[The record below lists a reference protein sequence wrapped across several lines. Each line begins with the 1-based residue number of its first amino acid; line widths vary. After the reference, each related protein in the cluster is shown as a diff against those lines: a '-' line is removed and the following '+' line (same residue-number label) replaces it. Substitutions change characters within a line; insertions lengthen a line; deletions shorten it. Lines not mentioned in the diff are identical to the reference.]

1 MATSAGAPDL
11 TDPTVRRRI
20 KRRAVVASTVG
31 TTIEWYD
38 FFLYNTAAALV
49 FGPLF
54 FNNTSSG
61 GVLLAFST
69 QFVGFAARPLG
80 AAIFGHYGDRI
91 GRKYSLIATLLIMG
105 GATVLIGV
113 LPTFATIGIWAPIL
127 LTLLRVLQ
135 GIGVGGEWGGSVL
148 MSMEWGTRKQRGLMA
163 SWPQAGVPIGLA
175 LGTAVVYFFSGPGFL
190 AGGWRWPFIASIV
203 LIAIGLF
210 VRLTVLESPAFA
222 ALRTRGAVAKLPLVD
237 TFKYQWRDVLK
248 AMFVRTA
255 EQAPFY
261 LFTSFVLVYGTKAL
275 KLAQTDLLLYLIVA
289 ALIGIVSVPFFG
301 WLSDRLGRRVVY
313 GAGVVLTGL
322 YAFPYFLLLDTRTGG
337 LVILGMILGLVFH
350 DMMYG
355 PQAALISESFGTGV
369 RYTGAGLGYQLA
381 SVIAG
386 GPAPLIATA
395 ILAATGSFFWI
406 AIYIIACAVVSLI
419 ALAFMHPR
427 PPDEDDE
434 HSEEHAP
441 VPVIAGESARGVG
454 EGPVAQA

>member
-11 TDPTVRRRI
+11 SDPAVRRRI

-54 FNNTSSG
+54 FNSTASG
-61 GVLLAFST
+61 GVLAAFAT
-69 QFVGFAARPLG
+69 QFVGFAARPIG
-80 AAIFGHYGDRI
+80 AAVFGHYGDRI
-91 GRKYSLIATLLIMG
+91 GRKYSLIVTLLLMG

-113 LPTFATIGIWAPIL
+113 LPTYASIGIWAPIL

-148 MSMEWGTRKQRGLMA
+148 MAMEWGHRRQRGLMA
-163 SWPQAGVPIGLA
+163 SWPQVGVPIGLA
-175 LGTAVVYFFSGPGFL
+175 LGTSVVYFFSGPGFL
-190 AGGWRWPFIASIV
+190 GGGWRWPFIASLV
-203 LIAIGLF
+203 LIAVGLF

-222 ALRTRGAVAKLPLVD
+222 ALRTRGGVVKMPLVD
-237 TFKYQWRDVLK
+237 TLRDQWRDVLK

-261 LFTSFVLVYGTKAL
+261 LFTSFVLVYGTEHL
-275 KLAQTDLLLYLIVA
+275 KLGRSGLLLYLVYA
-289 ALIGIVSVPFFG
+289 ALVGIVSVPFFG
-301 WLSDRLGRRVVY
+301 WLSDKLGRRLVY
-313 GAGVVLTGL
+313 GVGAVLTGL
-322 YAFPYFLLLDTRTGG
+322 YAFPYFALLDTRVGG
-337 LVILGMILGLVFH
+337 IVLLGMILGLVFH

-355 PQAALISESFGTGV
+355 PQAALIAESFGTGV

-381 SVIAG
+381 SIIAG
-386 GPAPLIATA
+386 GPAPLIAAA
-395 ILAATGSFFWI
+395 ILAATGSSFWI
-406 AIYIIACAVVSLI
+406 SIYIVCCAVVTLI

-434 HSEEHAP
+434 HSEEGAP
-441 VPVIAGESARGVG
+441 VPVVAGESARLG
-454 EGPVAQA
+454 EGPVSQS

>member
-1 MATSAGAPDL
+1 MADAAAAQL
-11 TDPTVRRRI
+11 NDPVARRRI

-54 FNNTSSG
+54 FNNSESG

-91 GRKYSLIATLLIMG
+91 GRKYSLVATLLIMG
-105 GATVLIGV
+105 GATVIIGLLPTYDTIGV
-113 LPTFATIGIWAPIL
+113 WAPIL
-127 LTLLRVLQ
+127 LTLLRILQ

-148 MSMEWGTRKQRGLMA
+148 MAMEWGHRRQRGLMA
-163 SWPQAGVPIGLA
+163 AWPQAGVPIGLA
-175 LGTAVVYFFSGPGFL
+175 TGTAVVYFFAGPGFL
-190 AGGWRWPFIASIV
+190 DGGWRWPFIASIV
-203 LIAIGLF
+203 LIGIGLV

-222 ALRTRGAVAKLPLVD
+222 AVRSRGAVAKLPLVE
-237 TFKYQWRDVLK
+237 TFRHQWRDVLK
-248 AMFVRTA
+248 ALFVRTA

-261 LFTSFVLVYGTKAL
+261 LFTSFVLVYGTQQLELERA
-275 KLAQTDLLLYLIVA
+275 DLLLYLIVA

-301 WLSDRLGRRVVY
+301 WLSDVLGRRLVY
-313 GAGVVLTGL
+313 GVGVVLTGL
-322 YAFPYFLLLDTRTGG
+322 YAFPYFWLLDTRVGG
-337 LVILGMILGLVFH
+337 LVVLGMILGLVFH

-381 SVIAG
+381 SITAG

-395 ILAATGSFFWI
+395 VLAATGSTFWI
-406 AIYIIACAVVSLI
+406 SIYIIGCAVVSLI
-419 ALAFMHPR
+419 ALATMHPR
-427 PPDEDDE
+427 PPDEYDE
-434 HSEEHAP
+434 HSEDGAA
-441 VPVIAGESARGVG
+441 VPVVEGESAK
-454 EGPVAQA
+454 A

>member
-1 MATSAGAPDL
+1 MAA
-11 TDPTVRRRI
+11 
-20 KRRAVVASTVG
+20 
-31 TTIEWYD
+31 
-38 FFLYNTAAALV
+38 
-49 FGPLF
+49 
-54 FNNTSSG
+54 
-61 GVLLAFST
+61 
-69 QFVGFAARPLG
+69 
-80 AAIFGHYGDRI
+80 
-91 GRKYSLIATLLIMG
+91 
-105 GATVLIGV
+105 
-113 LPTFATIGIWAPIL
+113 
-127 LTLLRVLQ
+127 
-135 GIGVGGEWGGSVL
+135 
-148 MSMEWGTRKQRGLMA
+148 
-163 SWPQAGVPIGLA
+163 WPQAGVPIGLA
-175 LGTAVVYFFSGPGFL
+175 LGTAVVYLFSGPGFL

-203 LIAIGLF
+203 LIGIGLF

-237 TFKYQWRDVLK
+237 TLKYQWRDVLK

-261 LFTSFVLVYGTKAL
+261 LFTSFVLVYGTKTL

-322 YAFPYFLLLDTRTGG
+322 YAFPYFLLLDTRVGG

-386 GPAPLIATA
+386 GPAPLIAAA
-395 ILAATGSFFWI
+395 ILAATGTYTWI
-406 AIYIIACAVVSLI
+406 AIYIIGCSVVSLI
-419 ALAFMHPR
+419 ALSLMHPR

-434 HSEEHAP
+434 HSEEDAP
-441 VPVIAGESARGVG
+441 VPIMEGESARVG
-454 EGPVAQA
+454 DGPVAQA

>member
-1 MATSAGAPDL
+1 MTTLPAGAD
-11 TDPTVRRRI
+11 RRSL

-54 FNNTSSG
+54 FADSEAG

-69 QFVGFAARPLG
+69 QFVGFAARPIG

-91 GRKYSLIATLLIMG
+91 GRKYSLVATLLLMG
-105 GATVLIGV
+105 GATVLIGC
-113 LPTFATIGIWAPIL
+113 LPTYASIGVLAPIL

-148 MSMEWGTRKQRGLMA
+148 MSMEWGHRKQRGLMA
-163 SWPQAGVPIGLA
+163 AWPQAGVPIGLA
-175 LGTAVVYFFSGPGFL
+175 LGTYVVWQFSGPEFLEWGWRVPFL
-190 AGGWRWPFIASIV
+190 ASVV
-203 LIAIGLF
+203 LIGIGLW

-222 ALRTRGAVAKLPLVD
+222 QVKTSGKVAKLPLAE
-237 TFKYQWRDVLK
+237 TLRTQWRDVLK

-261 LFTSFVLVYGTKAL
+261 IFTSFVLAYGTQQL
-275 KLAQTDLLLYLIVA
+275 DLERSDLLLYLILA
-289 ALIGIVSVPFFG
+289 ACLGIISVPFFG
-301 WLSDRLGRRVVY
+301 WLSDGLGRRLVY
-313 GAGVVLTGL
+313 GIGVVLTGL
-322 YAFPYFLLLDTRTGG
+322 YAFPYFALLNTRTGG
-337 LVILGMILGLVFH
+337 LILLGIILGLIFH

-355 PQAALISESFGTGV
+355 PQAALISESFGTGI

-381 SVIAG
+381 SITAG

-395 ILAATGSFFWI
+395 ILAGTGSTTWI
-406 AIYIIACAVVSLI
+406 SIYIIICAVVSMI
-419 ALAFMHPR
+419 ALLMMHPR
-427 PPDEDDE
+427 PPEADEADYA
-434 HSEEHAP
+434 SEEDHSTVSGA
-441 VPVIAGESARGVG
+441 ART
-454 EGPVAQA
+454 

>member
-1 MATSAGAPDL
+1 MATSATPSEL
-11 TDPTVRRRI
+11 SDPAARRRI

-54 FNNTSSG
+54 FNNSAAG

-69 QFVGFAARPLG
+69 QFVGFAARPVG

-113 LPTFATIGIWAPIL
+113 LPTYATIGVWAPIL

-148 MSMEWGTRKQRGLMA
+148 MSMEWGTRRQRGLMA
-163 SWPQAGVPIGLA
+163 AWPQAGVPIGLA

-190 AGGWRWPFIASIV
+190 DGGWRWPFIASIV
-203 LIAIGLF
+203 LIGIGLF

-222 ALRTRGAVAKLPLVD
+222 ALRTRGAVVKMPLID
-237 TFKYQWRDVLK
+237 TLRDQWRDVLK
-248 AMFVRTA
+248 ALFVRTA

-275 KLAQTDLLLYLIVA
+275 GLPQKDLLLYLIVA
-289 ALIGIVSVPFFG
+289 AVIGIVSVPFFG
-301 WLSDRLGRRVVY
+301 WLSDVLGRRLVY

-322 YAFPYFLLLDTRTGG
+322 YAFPYFALLDTRVGG
-337 LVILGMILGLVFH
+337 LVVLGMILGLVFH

-355 PQAALISESFGTGV
+355 PQAALIAESFDTGL

-381 SVIAG
+381 SVTAG

-395 ILAATGSFFWI
+395 VLAATGGTFWI
-406 AIYIIACAVVSLI
+406 SMYIVGCAVVSLI
-419 ALAFMHPR
+419 ALSLMHPR
-427 PPDEDDE
+427 PPDADDE

-441 VPVIAGESARGVG
+441 VPVVAGESARVG

>member
-1 MATSAGAPDL
+1 MTTMAPMSTPPATS
-11 TDPTVRRRI
+11 RRTL

-54 FNNTSSG
+54 FNNNAAG

-69 QFVGFAARPLG
+69 QFVGFAARPIG

-91 GRKYSLIATLLIMG
+91 GRKYSLVATLLLMG
-105 GATVLIGV
+105 GATVLIGF
-113 LPTFATIGIWAPIL
+113 LPTYETIGVAAPIL

-163 SWPQAGVPIGLA
+163 AWPQAGVPIGLA
-175 LGTAVVYFFSGPGFL
+175 LGTAVVYFFSGPEFL
-190 AGGWRWPFIASIV
+190 AWGWRVPFIASIV
-203 LIAIGLF
+203 LIGIGLW

-222 ALRTRGAVAKLPLVD
+222 QIKTSGKVAKLPLAE
-237 TFKYQWRDVLK
+237 TLKTQWRDVLK

-261 LFTSFVLVYGTKAL
+261 IFTSFVLAYGT
-275 KLAQTDLLLYLIVA
+275 QTLDLERSDLLLYLIIA
-289 ALIGIVSVPFFG
+289 ASIGIVSVPFFG
-301 WLSDRLGRRVVY
+301 WLSDVLGRRLVY
-313 GAGVVLTGL
+313 GVGVVLTGL
-322 YAFPYFLLLDTRTGG
+322 YAFPYFALLNTKTGS
-337 LVILGMILGLVFH
+337 LILLGIILGLIFH

-355 PQAALISESFGTGV
+355 PQAALISESFGTGI

-381 SVIAG
+381 SITAG

-395 ILAATGSFFWI
+395 ILAGTGTTTWI
-406 AIYIIACAVVSLI
+406 SIYIIICAVISMA
-419 ALAFMHPR
+419 ALLMMHPR
-427 PPDEDDE
+427 PPEADEADFA
-434 HSEEHAP
+434 SEDQ
-441 VPVIAGESARGVG
+441 AGEDAIADAARS
-454 EGPVAQA
+454 ERTAT

>member
-1 MATSAGAPDL
+1 MADAAAAQL
-11 TDPTVRRRI
+11 TDPVARRRL

-54 FNNTSSG
+54 FNNNESG

-91 GRKYSLIATLLIMG
+91 GRKYSLVATLLIMG
-105 GATVLIGV
+105 GATVIIGL
-113 LPTFATIGIWAPIL
+113 LPTYATIGIWAPIL
-127 LTLLRVLQ
+127 LTLLRILQ

-163 SWPQAGVPIGLA
+163 AWPQAGVPIGLS
-175 LGTAVVYFFSGPGFL
+175 LGTFVVWFFAGPDFL
-190 AGGWRWPFIASIV
+190 NGGWRWPFIASIV
-203 LIAIGLF
+203 LIGIGLV

-222 ALRTRGAVAKLPLVD
+222 AVRSRGGVAKLPLVEVL
-237 TFKYQWRDVLK
+237 KYQWRDVLK
-248 AMFVRTA
+248 ALFVRTA

-261 LFTSFVLVYGTKAL
+261 LFTSFVLVYGTQQL
-275 KLAQTDLLLYLIVA
+275 KLERADLLLYLIVA
-289 ALIGIVSVPFFG
+289 GALGIVSVPFFG
-301 WLSDRLGRRVVY
+301 WLSDVLGRRIVY

-322 YAFPYFLLLDTRTGG
+322 YAFPYFALLDTRVGG

-381 SVIAG
+381 SITAG

-395 ILAATGSFFWI
+395 VLASTGDTFWI
-406 AIYIIACAVVSLI
+406 SIYIIGCAVVSLI
-419 ALAFMHPR
+419 ALLLMHPR
-427 PPDEDDE
+427 PPDADDE
-434 HSEEHAP
+434 HSEEGAALP
-441 VPVIAGESARGVG
+441 VVDGER
-454 EGPVAQA
+454 AQA

>member
-1 MATSAGAPDL
+1 MSTPPVTS
-11 TDPTVRRRI
+11 RRTL

-54 FNNTSSG
+54 FNNNGAG

-69 QFVGFAARPLG
+69 QFVGFAARPIG

-91 GRKYSLIATLLIMG
+91 GRKYSLVATLLLMG
-105 GATVLIGV
+105 GATVLIGF
-113 LPTFATIGIWAPIL
+113 LPTYETIGIAAPIL

-163 SWPQAGVPIGLA
+163 AWPQAGVPIGLA
-175 LGTAVVYFFSGPGFL
+175 LGTAVVYFFSGPEFL
-190 AGGWRWPFIASIV
+190 AWGWRVPFIASIV
-203 LIAIGLF
+203 LIGIGLW

-222 ALRTRGAVAKLPLVD
+222 QIKTSGKVAKLPLAE
-237 TFKYQWRDVLK
+237 TLKTQWRDVLK

-261 LFTSFVLVYGTKAL
+261 IFTSFVLAYGT
-275 KLAQTDLLLYLIVA
+275 QTLDLERSDLLLYLIIA
-289 ALIGIVSVPFFG
+289 ASIGIVSVPFFG
-301 WLSDRLGRRVVY
+301 WLSDVLGRRLVY
-313 GAGVVLTGL
+313 GVGVVLTGL
-322 YAFPYFLLLDTRTGG
+322 YAFPYFALLNTKTGS
-337 LVILGMILGLVFH
+337 LILLGIILGLIFH

-355 PQAALISESFGTGV
+355 PQAALISESFGTGI

-381 SVIAG
+381 SITAG

-395 ILAATGSFFWI
+395 ILAGTGTTTWI
-406 AIYIIACAVVSLI
+406 SIYIIICAVISMI
-419 ALAFMHPR
+419 ALLMMHPR
-427 PPDEDDE
+427 PPEADEADFA
-434 HSEEHAP
+434 SEDQ
-441 VPVIAGESARGVG
+441 AGEDAIADAARS
-454 EGPVAQA
+454 ERTAT

>member
-1 MATSAGAPDL
+1 MADAAAAQL
-11 TDPTVRRRI
+11 TDPVARRRL

-54 FNNTSSG
+54 FNNNESG

-91 GRKYSLIATLLIMG
+91 GRKYSLVATLLIMG
-105 GATVLIGV
+105 GATVIIGV
-113 LPTFATIGIWAPIL
+113 LPTYATIGIWAPIL
-127 LTLLRVLQ
+127 LTVLRILQ

-163 SWPQAGVPIGLA
+163 AWPQAGVPIGLS
-175 LGTAVVYFFSGPGFL
+175 LGTFVVWAFAGPDFL
-190 AGGWRWPFIASIV
+190 NGGWRWPFIASIV
-203 LIAIGLF
+203 LIGIGLV

-222 ALRTRGAVAKLPLVD
+222 AVRSRGGVAKLPLVEV
-237 TFKYQWRDVLK
+237 FKYQWRDVLK
-248 AMFVRTA
+248 ALFVRTA

-261 LFTSFVLVYGTKAL
+261 LFTSFVLVYGTQQL
-275 KLAQTDLLLYLIVA
+275 KLERSDLLLYLIVA
-289 ALIGIVSVPFFG
+289 GALGIVSVPFFG
-301 WLSDRLGRRVVY
+301 WLSDVLGRRIVY

-322 YAFPYFLLLDTRTGG
+322 YAFPYFALLDTKAGG

-381 SVIAG
+381 SITAG

-395 ILAATGSFFWI
+395 VLASTGDTFWI
-406 AIYIIACAVVSLI
+406 SIYIIGCAVVSLI
-419 ALAFMHPR
+419 ALLLMHPR
-427 PPDEDDE
+427 PPDADDE
-434 HSEEHAP
+434 HSEEDSA
-441 VPVIAGESARGVG
+441 VPVVPGEAART
-454 EGPVAQA
+454 

>member
-1 MATSAGAPDL
+1 MADAAASQMS
-11 TDPTVRRRI
+11 DPVARRRL

-54 FNNTSSG
+54 FNNNESG

-91 GRKYSLIATLLIMG
+91 GRKYSLVATLLIMG
-105 GATVLIGV
+105 GATVIIGV
-113 LPTFATIGIWAPIL
+113 LPTYATIGIWAPIL
-127 LTLLRVLQ
+127 LTVLRILQ

-163 SWPQAGVPIGLA
+163 AWPQAGVPIGLS
-175 LGTAVVYFFSGPGFL
+175 LGTFVVWRFSGPDFL
-190 AGGWRWPFIASIV
+190 DGGWRWPFIASIV
-203 LIAIGLF
+203 LIGIGLV

-222 ALRTRGAVAKLPLVD
+222 AVRSRGAVAKLPLVD
-237 TFKYQWRDVLK
+237 VFKYQWRDVLK
-248 AMFVRTA
+248 ALFVRTA

-261 LFTSFVLVYGTKAL
+261 LFTSFVLVYGTQQL
-275 KLAQTDLLLYLIVA
+275 DLERSDLLLYLIVA
-289 ALIGIVSVPFFG
+289 GALGIVSVPFFG
-301 WLSDRLGRRVVY
+301 WLSDVLGRRIVY

-322 YAFPYFLLLDTRTGG
+322 YAFPYFALLDTRAGG
-337 LVILGMILGLVFH
+337 VVILGMVLGLVFH

-381 SVIAG
+381 SITAG

-395 ILAATGSFFWI
+395 VLASTGDTFWI
-406 AIYIIACAVVSLI
+406 SIYIVGCSVVSLI
-419 ALAFMHPR
+419 ALLLMHPR

-434 HSEEHAP
+434 HSEEDAA
-441 VPVIAGESARGVG
+441 VPVVPGEAART
-454 EGPVAQA
+454 

>member
-1 MATSAGAPDL
+1 MATSVGAPDL
-11 TDPTVRRRI
+11 SNPVIRRRI
-20 KRRAVVASTVG
+20 RRRAVVASTVG

-54 FNNTSSG
+54 FNNSASG

-69 QFVGFAARPLG
+69 QFVGFAARPIG

-91 GRKYSLIATLLIMG
+91 GRKYSLIVTLLLMG

-113 LPTFATIGIWAPIL
+113 LPTYAAIGIWAPIL
-127 LTLLRVLQ
+127 LTVLRVLQ

-148 MSMEWGTRKQRGLMA
+148 MAMEWGTRRRRGLMA
-163 SWPQAGVPIGLA
+163 AWPQAGVPIGLA
-175 LGTAVVYFFSGPGFL
+175 LGTAVVYFFSGPDFL
-190 AGGWRWPFIASIV
+190 AGGWRWPFLASIV

-222 ALRTRGAVAKLPLVD
+222 ALRTRGAVVKMPLVD
-237 TFKYQWRDVLK
+237 TLRDQWRDVLK

-261 LFTSFVLVYGTKAL
+261 LFTSFVLVYGTKQL
-275 KLAQTDLLLYLIVA
+275 GLAQKDLLLYLVVA
-289 ALIGIVSVPFFG
+289 ALIGIVSVPLFG
-301 WLSDRLGRRVVY
+301 WLSDLLGRRLVY
-313 GAGVVLTGL
+313 GVGVVLTGL
-322 YAFPYFLLLDTRTGG
+322 YAFPYFALLDTRAGG

-355 PQAALISESFGTGV
+355 PQTALISESFGTGV

-381 SVIAG
+381 SVTAG
-386 GPAPLIATA
+386 GPAPLIAAA
-395 ILAATGSFFWI
+395 ILAATGSSFWI
-406 AIYIIACAVVSLI
+406 SIYIVACAVVSLI

-427 PPDEDDE
+427 PPDPDDE
-434 HSEEHAP
+434 HSEDHAS
-441 VPVIAGESARGVG
+441 VPVVADESAR
-454 EGPVAQA
+454 VAQS

>member
-1 MATSAGAPDL
+1 MDTVPAGGSRSSL
-11 TDPTVRRRI
+11 

-54 FNNTSSG
+54 FNNSEAG

-91 GRKYSLIATLLIMG
+91 GRKYSLVATLLLMG
-105 GATVLIGV
+105 GATVLIGL
-113 LPTFATIGIWAPIL
+113 LPTYETWGVWAPIL

-148 MSMEWGTRKQRGLMA
+148 MAMEWGHRRQRGLMA

-175 LGTAVVYFFSGPGFL
+175 SGTFVVYWFAGPDFL
-190 AGGWRWPFIASIV
+190 AGGWRWPFIASVV
-203 LIAIGLF
+203 LIAIGLV

-222 ALRTRGAVAKLPLVD
+222 QVKSKNAVVKMPLVD
-237 TFKYQWRDVLK
+237 TLRDQWRDVLK

-261 LFTSFVLVYGTKAL
+261 LFTSFILAYGTQ
-275 KLAQTDLLLYLIVA
+275 KLQLPRADLLLYLVIA
-289 ALIGIVSVPFFG
+289 GCLGILSVPFFG
-301 WLSDRLGRRVVY
+301 WLSDRVGRRLVY
-313 GAGVVLTGL
+313 GIGVVLTGL
-322 YAFPYFLLLDTRTGG
+322 YAFPYFALLDTRAGG
-337 LVILGMILGLVFH
+337 LVLLGMVLGLIFH

-355 PQAALISESFGTGV
+355 PQAALISEAFGTGI

-381 SVIAG
+381 SITAG

-395 ILAATGSFFWI
+395 ILAATGSTLWI
-406 AIYIIACAVVSLI
+406 SIYIVGCSVVSLV
-419 ALAFMHPR
+419 ALLTMHPR
-427 PPDEDDE
+427 PPEADADYDLA
-434 HSEEHAP
+434 SEESASDEA
-441 VPVIAGESARGVG
+441 VADAARAG
-454 EGPVAQA
+454 